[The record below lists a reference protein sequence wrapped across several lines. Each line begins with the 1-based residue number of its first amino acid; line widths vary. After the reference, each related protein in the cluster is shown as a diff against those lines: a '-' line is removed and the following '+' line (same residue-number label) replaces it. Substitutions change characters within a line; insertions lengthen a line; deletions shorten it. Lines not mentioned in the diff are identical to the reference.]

1 MSTVAI
7 VTEFAASPVGTL
19 RAVSQADGVAEL
31 YRSAEAP
38 LKAKLLECLLRPLG
52 ALALVAVAGGVFGAL
67 RSRHGWQRLQ
77 VHEDDT
83 LEVSAEQVR
92 ELACYLQQSAPE
104 VLPAVTDMLRRQ
116 AGPRLVH

>member
-1 MSTVAI
+1 MPTLTTAA
-7 VTEFAASPVGTL
+7 EFAIAPVASL
-19 RAVSQADGVAEL
+19 RAVPQADGVAEL

-38 LKAKLLECLLRPLG
+38 VKAKLLECLLRPLG

-77 VHEDDT
+77 VLEDDT
-83 LEVSAEQVR
+83 LEISAEQVR

-104 VLPAVTDMLRRQ
+104 VFPVLAEMLRRQ
-116 AGPRLVH
+116 TGPRLMH

>member
-1 MSTVAI
+1 MPTVAT
-7 VTEFAASPVGTL
+7 VTEFAPISVGNL
-19 RAVSQADGVAEL
+19 RAVSQADGVAEV
-31 YRSAEAP
+31 YRSADAP
-38 LKAKLLECLLRPLG
+38 VKAKLLECLLRPLG

-77 VHEDDT
+77 VLEDDT

-104 VLPAVTDMLRRQ
+104 VFPALTEMLRRQ
-116 AGPRLVH
+116 AGPRLMH

>member
-1 MSTVAI
+1 MPTAAI
-7 VTEFAASPVGTL
+7 VTEFAPSPVGNL

-31 YRSAEAP
+31 YRSAEP
-38 LKAKLLECLLRPLG
+38 HVKAKLLECLLRPLG

-77 VHEDDT
+77 VLEDDT

-104 VLPAVTDMLRRQ
+104 VFATLADTLRRQ
-116 AGPRLVH
+116 TGPRLMH